1 MSFNKRKIFSNLLVS
16 MIIIIANQHYNTYQI
31 INDDLLNSEDLKT
44 VCKQNCYRKTDGK
57 AFLKIEIVLD

>member
-1 MSFNKRKIFSNLLVS
+1 

-44 VCKQNCYRKTDGK
+44 VCKQNCDRKTDGR
-57 AFLKIEIVLD
+57 AFLKTKIVLD